1 MLIGEVA
8 ARSGISARMLRHYD
22 RIGLVTPSGRS
33 SGGYREYAPQD
44 VQRLFHVEALRSLG
58 LSLQEV
64 AAALDD
70 LAFDPG
76 PMVEQLLARTQARI
90 AREQELADRLTQVR
104 TADPGAWSDVLRVIG
119 LMRGLTAEDPSTR
132 QRAALTG
139 TGGVAPLTD
148 AALGEAEPNVAGAL
162 YWSLARRGDAAVP
175 ALADALRAPDAH
187 RRRRAVAA
195 LEKIGTAV
203 ALEALAGAV
212 DSADPLVRARA
223 ALARGASGGVDVVPV
238 LVELV
243 TLGQDDVA
251 AADVLGA
258 LATRHGHATAVV
270 GAIDDALVGASVPG
284 RRRLVAALAEVP
296 VAAARAV
303 LTRCLDDP
311 DEGVAVTAAALARTA
326 LSGTKP
332 KH

>member
-33 SGGYREYAPQD
+33 SGGYRVYAPQD

-76 PMVEQLLARTQARI
+76 PMVAELLARTHARI

-119 LMRGLTAEDPSTR
+119 LMRGLTADDPSTR

-139 TGGVAPLTD
+139 TGGVAPLTH

-175 ALADALRAPDAH
+175 ALADALTAPDAP
-187 RRRRAVAA
+187 RRHRAVAA
-195 LEKIGTAV
+195 LEKIGTAA
-203 ALEALAGAV
+203 ALAALAGAV
-212 DSADPLVRARA
+212 DSPDALVRARA
-223 ALARGASGGVDVVPV
+223 ALARGAAGHVDVVPV

-243 TLGQDDVA
+243 AQGQDDVA
-251 AADVLGA
+251 AADTLGA
-258 LATRHGHATAVV
+258 LATRHGHGADVVDAVT
-270 GAIDDALVGASVPG
+270 GALVDAPVPA

-296 VAAARAV
+296 GAAAHAV

-311 DEGVAVTAAALARTA
+311 DEGVAVTAAALLRPA